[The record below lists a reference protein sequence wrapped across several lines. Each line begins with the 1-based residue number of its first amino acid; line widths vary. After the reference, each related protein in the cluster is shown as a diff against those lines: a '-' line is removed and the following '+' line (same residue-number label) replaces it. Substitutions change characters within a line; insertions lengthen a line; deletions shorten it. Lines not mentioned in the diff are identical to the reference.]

1 MFPADLSAWRSW
13 QRRQNPLRL
22 VRSALRPAAQ
32 ARPWLAVRGTSP
44 RLLVALDATTP
55 TQIASLIRPLE
66 LLGPDVDAA
75 VLAPRR
81 LDGVLPGEWAWT
93 ELGAEAHDGGTVPD
107 VLEGT
112 AAVLAV
118 GHYLPVGSLAEAWAR
133 KLDAEFF
140 VVQHGLLTPHA
151 PPLPRDAHVFSFSD
165 ADAGF
170 AASGRMDVTHTT
182 VGSQLLWAA
191 GFDSAQLSGFDSAQ
205 PPGFDSAQP
214 PVYLGQLH
222 GAELPRAGKA
232 RAAGGFCRAT
242 GSEYRAHPAET
253 DILSRLQHKRWERQG
268 IAFDRSGL
276 PLADLGRP
284 VVSAFS
290 TGVLEAAARGLP
302 AWVHYPRPPAW
313 LSEFWERYGMRP
325 WGGDPTPSPARP
337 VTEPAA
343 AIASHLLTTLGA
355 RP

>member
-1 MFPADLSAWRSW
+1 MFSEDLSAWHSW
-13 QRRQNPLRL
+13 QRRQNPLRV
-22 VRSALRPAAQ
+22 VRSTLRPDVP
-32 ARPWLAVRGTSP
+32 ARPWLAVRGAAP

-55 TQIASLIRPLE
+55 TQLASLVRPLE
-66 LLGPDVDAA
+66 LIGPDVDAA

-81 LDGVLPGEWAWT
+81 LEGLLPGEWTWV
-93 ELGAEAHDGGTVPD
+93 ELGAEAHDGGTVPQA
-107 VLEGT
+107 LRGT
-112 AAVLAV
+112 SAVLAV
-118 GHYLPVGSLAEAWAR
+118 GHYLPVGSLAVDWAR
-133 KLDAEFF
+133 RLGAEFF

-151 PPLPRDAHVFSFSD
+151 PPLPRDAHLFSFSD
-165 ADAGF
+165 ADAVF
-170 AASGRMDVTHTT
+170 AASDRTDVTHTS

-191 GFDSAQLSGFDSAQ
+191 GAQ
-205 PPGFDSAQP
+205 PDEQGPSDDR

-242 GSEYRAHPAET
+242 GAEYRPHPAET

-268 IAFDRSGL
+268 VAFDRSGL
-276 PLADLGRP
+276 PLAEIGRP

-313 LSEFWERYGMRP
+313 LAEFWERYGMRP
-325 WGGDPTPSPARP
+325 WGGDPTPSPVRP
-337 VTEPAA
+337 EREPAQ
-343 AIASHLLTTLGA
+343 AIASHVLETLGA